1 MKLFFYNNKIY
12 QYFFFFIIFLY
23 SVINGGNSNLLI
35 QVNFLIVSSF
45 FFICIFKKNYKS
57 HLNYFFKKNKISI
70 IFFFLFLLFIVF
82 QLIPLPLEI
91 LKFFSKEKYLIIKK
105 MTILNEKHSLSLST
119 SNTFFQ
125 FLNFLTLFLVILICK
140 MIFYKTRHI
149 YRYYVFI
156 SSLGAFCSLIALIFF
171 LNGNKDFFFISNFKN
186 ISSSTGFFIN
196 STVFS
201 IFLVFCFIGSLEVL
215 KSNNDSKNNFY
226 ESFYLKIYIRLFI
239 LLITIGI
246 ITTFSRLGNF
256 LFISSIFFYL
266 INEIFIKK
274 KRNNNNFLF
283 LMIMV
288 IIFDI
293 AFLGFYF
300 GSDRLLQRFYFLQN
314 ELINT
319 QNISNNI
326 TRGNLISFS
335 FEQVKDFLFFGY
347 GGGSF
352 ETLFQLK
359 YESLTNRYA
368 DHSHS
373 DLIEFIGE
381 YGLFGNILLL
391 ISLVS
396 FFFDKQSY
404 TFVNITLFFFI
415 IIILIF
421 DFSMHV
427 PIIQILFII
436 FLLFNKK
443 NFIKSYPSS

>member
-1 MKLFFYNNKIY
+1 MKLSFYNNKIY
-12 QYFFFFIIFLY
+12 QYSFFFIIFFY
-23 SVINGGNSNLLI
+23 SVFNGGNSNLLI
-35 QVNFLIVSSF
+35 QINFLIVCFF

-57 HLNYFFKKNKISI
+57 HLKYFFNKNKKSI
-70 IFFFLFLLFIVF
+70 LFFFLFLSFIVF

-105 MTILNEKHSLSLST
+105 MTILNEKNSLSLSP

-125 FLNFLTLFLVILICK
+125 FLNFLTLFLIILICK

-149 YRYYVFI
+149 YRFYVFI

-171 LNGNKDFFFISNFKN
+171 LNGNKDFFILTNSQN

-201 IFLVFCFIGSLEVL
+201 IFLIFCFIGSLEIL
-215 KSNNDSKNNFY
+215 RLNNNSINNLY
-226 ESFYLKIYIRLFI
+226 ESFYLKIYIRLFV
-239 LLITIGI
+239 LLISIGI

-256 LFISSIFFYL
+256 LFISSIIFYL
-266 INEIFIKK
+266 INEIFVKN
-274 KRNNNNFLF
+274 KRQNNNFLF
-283 LMIMV
+283 LMIII

-293 AFLGFYF
+293 LILGFYF

-314 ELINT
+314 ELINS
-319 QNISNNI
+319 QYISNNI
-326 TRGNLISFS
+326 TRSNLIDFS
-335 FEQVKDFLFFGY
+335 FKQVKYFLFFGY

-381 YGLFGNILLL
+381 YGLFGSILLL
-391 ISLVS
+391 TSLVS
-396 FFFDKQSY
+396 FLFDKQSY

-415 IIILIF
+415 IFILIF
-421 DFSMHV
+421 DLSMHV